1 MDDQAIIALYWDR
14 DEEAIRESDA
24 SYGRFCRRIS
34 LNLLGSEQDA
44 EECVNDTWLTA
55 WNRIP
60 PVRPHSLKAFF
71 GRITRDLSIDRLRA
85 EHAAKRDGGTAV
97 LLDELAECLPARGDV
112 EESVETAELAG
123 AVSRFLEALPA
134 EDRVLFVRRYWY
146 GDPIRT
152 LADES
157 GIRENTLS
165 QRLLR
170 LRQRLREEL
179 LKGGWV

>member
-14 DEEAIRESDA
+14 DEQAIRESDA
-24 SYGRFCRRIS
+24 RYGRFCRRIS

-71 GRITRDLSIDRLRA
+71 GRITRDLSVSRLRA
-85 EHAAKRDGGTAV
+85 RHAEKRDGGTAV
-97 LLDELAECLPARGDV
+97 LLDELAECLPARGAV
-112 EESVETAELAG
+112 EDTVETAELAG
-123 AVSRFLEALPA
+123 AVSRFLETLPT

-146 GDPIRT
+146 GDTLRT
-152 LADES
+152 LAEES

-165 QRLLR
+165 QRLVR
-170 LRQRLREEL
+170 LRQKLRDEL
-179 LKGGWV
+179 RKGEWI